1 MADRQLAA
9 LTTPRAPRLRSVL
22 DVGDVAWL
30 RSSDTRL
37 MPSPEPVA
45 PAAGDRAGSELT
57 IHGYC
62 DLPAALIVER
72 FQRGDLESLR
82 EMWGEYTLV
91 FDAPHSCTI
100 ITSPVGAI
108 HHYYTVA
115 GHNPGGFC
123 HGRRVIE
130 ILQRAGLTWQ
140 WDWQSLGDL
149 CQLENLTGNATLHP
163 AIRRVPPGSVLRF
176 AHGKLSLESRSL
188 IDSFAPGP
196 ADPDRAVTALNA
208 EVGRLAGSSPYL
220 SLSGGFDSRVILA
233 SMLRQGIRPH
243 LVTTG
248 SDQCS
253 DVQVARSIASRFG
266 LAHDLVRIE
275 LDEVL
280 EQGQAIATLTNGTK
294 TAWHWH
300 TYLYPRKAAVPS
312 GSPFFVGTL
321 GEFARSYYFDRG
333 LLGRLAGSAPTTAL
347 QRFWGM
353 KLHRHPTFEAEEL
366 GGLSP
371 AFAAQLGEEGIAAR
385 ASRLSGY
392 CHGSFLPG
400 LTRYYLEQ
408 RVPNFYANGIA
419 MYQASSAWRSP
430 FHNRDWLQAIWNLP
444 AGWKLG
450 SNWHRHAITR
460 NCPELLEFSEEN
472 GFAPRRML
480 RKAPPLY
487 WTRWMRRTPYITYD
501 RSREWFGNRALQA
514 SLEGAADSIRD
525 LVDPATTRAIL
536 AVQASGAD
544 RTRSVAFLLAMA
556 RWKQSLAAAGVL

>member
-1 MADRQLAA
+1 MPFPK
-9 LTTPRAPRLRSVL
+9 T
-22 DVGDVAWL
+22 VA
-30 RSSDTRL
+30 T
-37 MPSPEPVA
+37 
-45 PAAGDRAGSELT
+45 AAGDPAGSGLT

-72 FQRGDLESLR
+72 FQRGDLQSLLELR
-82 EMWGEYTLV
+82 GEYTLV
-91 FDAPHSCTI
+91 FDTADGCTI

-115 GHNPGGFC
+115 GRHPGGFC
-123 HGRRVIE
+123 HGRRVID
-130 ILQRAGLTWQ
+130 ILQRSGLAWE
-140 WDWQSLGDL
+140 WDWQALGDL

-176 AHGKLSLESRSL
+176 AGGALSLESRSL
-188 IDSFAPGP
+188 IDTFTQGP
-196 ADPDRAVTALNA
+196 ADPDRAVTALNE
-208 EVGRLAGSSPYL
+208 EVARLAGSAPYL

-248 SDQCS
+248 SDHCS
-253 DVQVARSIASRFG
+253 DVQVARAIASRFG

-280 EQGQAIATLTNGTK
+280 EQGHAIASLTNGTK

-300 TYLYPRKAAVPS
+300 TYLYPRKAAVPA
-312 GSPFFVGTL
+312 GSAFFVGTL
-321 GEFARSYYFDRG
+321 GEFARSYYFDHG
-333 LLGRLAGSAPTTAL
+333 WLGRLAGSVPTTAL

-353 KLHRHPTFEAEEL
+353 KLRRHPTFEAGEL
-366 GGLSP
+366 SGLTP
-371 AFAAQLGEEGIAAR
+371 ALGAQLGQEGIAAR
-385 ASRLSGY
+385 ASRLGGY

-450 SNWHRHAITR
+450 SNWHRHAIAR
-460 NCPELLEFSEEN
+460 NCPELLEFPEEN

-480 RKAPPLY
+480 RKAPALY

-501 RSREWFGNRALQA
+501 RSREWFGNRELQA
-514 SLEGAADSIRD
+514 SLEEAAGAISD
-525 LVDPATTRAIL
+525 LVDPATIRRIL
-536 AVQASGAD
+536 ADQASGAD

-556 RWKQSLAAAGVL
+556 RWKQSLAAAGVP